1 MKVYTNEEIAQGSD
15 EWQLMREGR
24 ITGTKLGHLFSKSK
38 KADEPYDSSR
48 PLLGYYSLL
57 AERLA
62 FLDEDGHDSNIE
74 RGHRLEAEAIDRA
87 EERLNKEFVRGG
99 VWELN
104 SKHIESP
111 DGFTPDLTEAIEVKC
126 LSSARHLMAIMNNEP
141 PAEYEAEYMNY
152 FLVNQD
158 LTRLHIT
165 LYDPR
170 FASQALQLYI
180 FTIERKDVADKL
192 ETLKIYVEEV
202 EKRLAEDMKRLAHGG
217 K

>member
-1 MKVYTNEEIAQGSD
+1 MRVYTNEEIAQGSD

-38 KADEPYDSSR
+38 NADGQYDTEK

-87 EERLNKEFVRGG
+87 EERLDKEFVRGG

-126 LSSARHLMAIMNNEP
+126 LSSARHLMAIMTNEP
-141 PAEYEAEYMNY
+141 PVEYEAEYMNY
-152 FLVNQD
+152 FLVNPD
-158 LTRLHIT
+158 LTRLYIT

-170 FASQALQLYI
+170 FASQDLQLYI
-180 FTIERKDVADKL
+180 FTIERNQVADRLEKL
-192 ETLKIYVEEV
+192 SKYVEEV
-202 EKRLAEDMKRLAHGG
+202 EQRLADDMRRLTNG

>member
-1 MKVYTNEEIAQGSD
+1 MKVYTNEEVPQGSD

-38 KADEPYDSSR
+38 KTNEYYDSSK

-87 EERLNKEFVRGG
+87 EELLNKEFVRGG

-111 DGFTPDLTEAIEVKC
+111 DGFTPDLKEAIEVKC
-126 LSSARHLMAIMNNEP
+126 LSSARHLMAIVNNEP
-141 PAEYEAEYMNY
+141 PVEYEAEYMNY
-152 FLVNQD
+152 FLVNPD
-158 LTRLHIT
+158 LTRLYIT

-170 FASQALQLYI
+170 FVSQYLQLYI
-180 FTIERKDVADKL
+180 FTVERKDVADKL
-192 ETLKIYVEEV
+192 EMLKIYVEEV
-202 EKRLAEDMKRLAHGG
+202 EDKLDKDIDRLTDGR
-217 K
+217 

>member
-1 MKVYTNEEIAQGSD
+1 MKVYTNEEVPQGSD

-38 KADEPYDSSR
+38 KADEQYDTGK

-126 LSSARHLMAIMNNEP
+126 LSSARHLMAIMTNEP

-152 FLVNQD
+152 FLVNPD
-158 LTRLHIT
+158 LTRLYIT

-170 FASQALQLYI
+170 FASQDLQLYI
-180 FTIERKDVADKL
+180 FTIERNEVADRLEKL
-192 ETLKIYVEEV
+192 KSYVEEV
-202 EKRLAEDMKRLAHGG
+202 EKRLDDDIKRLTCE
-217 K
+217 KR

>member
-38 KADEPYDSSR
+38 KADEQYDTEK

-87 EERLNKEFVRGG
+87 EERLDKEFVRGG

-141 PAEYEAEYMNY
+141 PVEYEAEYMNY
-152 FLVNQD
+152 FLVNPD
-158 LTRLHIT
+158 LTRLYIT

-170 FASQALQLYI
+170 FASQDLQLYI
-180 FTIERKDVADKL
+180 FTIERNQVADRLEKL
-192 ETLKIYVEEV
+192 SKYVEEV
-202 EKRLAEDMKRLAHGG
+202 EQRLADDMRRLTNG